1 MIFRMAAVLP
11 AVAAGLGILTLLG
24 RQLVRHREIRLSP
37 CEVSLNNPRLTA
49 HEGIIIC
56 PACGM
61 GNPAD
66 AVFCGSHE
74 CHKALGEFKYVLEE
88 LQVTKSWI
96 ERLADR
102 VTLFVSRPH
111 FVTLHV
117 LWFVLWILAN
127 GGFIWGFQRFDEYPY
142 SLLGIIL
149 AIEAILITGFL
160 LISQH
165 YQYDYSE
172 KRAELDYEITVR
184 TYRKLIELE
193 KRLDLLINAKVKE
206 D

>member
-1 MIFRMAAVLP
+1 L
-11 AVAAGLGILTLLG
+11 AAGLGILALLG
-24 RQLVRHREIRLSP
+24 RHLVRHNEITPAP
-37 CEVSLNNPRLTA
+37 CEVSLNNSRLTA

-56 PACGM
+56 PACG
-61 GNPAD
+61 GENPED
-66 AVFCGSHE
+66 AVFCGNLE

-88 LQVTKSWI
+88 LLVAKSWI

-117 LWFVLWILAN
+117 LWFILWILAN
-127 GGFIWGFQRFDEYPY
+127 EGFIWGFQRFDEYPY

-172 KRAELDYEITVR
+172 KRAELDYEINIR
-184 TYRKLIELE
+184 SYRKLLELE
-193 KRLDLLINAKVKE
+193 KRLDSMLAKTIQPIEEK
-206 D
+206 